1 MIFLYSFLIG
11 GFICILG
18 QIIYDL
24 FKLTLGH
31 ITSILVVVGVLLDSF
46 NFYDKLIDLSGA
58 GALLPITSF
67 GHTMIHNA
75 LEGYYDTG
83 IFGFFEGILGS
94 VSFGICITIF
104 LSFIAALIFKPK
116 H

>member
-1 MIFLYSFLIG
+1 MIFLYAFLIG
-11 GFICILG
+11 GCICVFG
-18 QIIYDL
+18 QVIYDL
-24 FKLTLGH
+24 FKLSLGH
-31 ITSILVVVGVLLDSF
+31 ITCSLVVIGVFLDSF
-46 NFYDKLIDLSGA
+46 NFYDKLIEISGA

-67 GHTMIHNA
+67 GHTMMHNA
-75 LEGYYDTG
+75 MEGYYDTG

-104 LSFIAALIFKPK
+104 LSYLVALIFKPK

>member
-1 MIFLYSFLIG
+1 MIFLFAFLIG
-11 GFICILG
+11 GTICLIG
-18 QIIYDL
+18 QLFYDL
-24 FKLTLGH
+24 FKLSLGH
-31 ITSILVVVGVLLDSF
+31 ITAFLVVLGVFLDFF
-46 NFYDKLIDLSGA
+46 NFYDFLIEIGGA
-58 GALLPITSF
+58 GALIPITSF

-75 LEGYYDTG
+75 LLGYTETG

-104 LSFIAALIFKPK
+104 FSYLTALIFKPK